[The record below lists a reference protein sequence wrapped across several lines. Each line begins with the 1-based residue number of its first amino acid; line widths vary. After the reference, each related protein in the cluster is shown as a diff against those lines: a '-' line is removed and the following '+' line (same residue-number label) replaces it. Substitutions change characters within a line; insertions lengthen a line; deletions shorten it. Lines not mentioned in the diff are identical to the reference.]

1 MAAGWWQCSAWGG
14 KTRHRRAAQAPETSL
29 MHRASLLRGWLA
41 AWALFC
47 VCCVGA
53 ICGCSCHGSGLVA
66 VQRLGRQNA
75 AQAGI
80 AGAGDL
86 TDASGEVNVGL
97 AGRMGADFCAASY
110 YGQVWWKL
118 HVKRYDVDLPSQQC
132 ACLASSVQKLC
143 IVLHNGYVT
152 GVCMVMVSWN

>member
-1 MAAGWWQCSAWGG
+1 MDAKAAERGTGG
-14 KTRHRRAAQAPETSL
+14 QRRRRQL
-29 MHRASLLRGWLA
+29 CWDIGRGRRWGWLA

-53 ICGCSCHGSGLVA
+53 LCVRSCHGSGLVA

-86 TDASGEVNVGL
+86 ADASGEVNVGL
-97 AGRMGADFCAASY
+97 AGRLGADFCAASY
-110 YGQVWWKL
+110 DGQVWQKL

-132 ACLASSVQKLC
+132 ACLASSVQKSC
-143 IVLHNGYVT
+143 IVLHNDYVT
-152 GVCMVMVSWN
+152 GVSTVWSW